1 MATQYI
7 NKVTLSGNLG
17 SAPGTRFTPSG
28 TQVTTASLATNDT
41 WTTESGEQQRRTE
54 WHRLVFWRRMSE
66 IASQYLSKGS
76 RLFVEGRLQT
86 RTWEDA
92 RGQRHCL
99 TEIIVT
105 DMKLLDAPGG
115 PGELDMTYGGG
126 EEERNYEQLTFAP
139 EISSPQTSLPLRAP
153 GDDGLPF

>member
-1 MATQYI
+1 MGAQYT
-7 NKVTLSGNLG
+7 NKVTLCGNLG
-17 SAPGTRFTPSG
+17 SRPDTRFTPSG
-28 TQVTTASLATNDT
+28 TQDTTASLATNDT
-41 WTTESGEQQRRTE
+41 WTTENGETQRRTE
-54 WHRLVFWRRMSE
+54 WHRLVFWRRLSE

-86 RTWEDA
+86 RTWDDA
-92 RGQRHCL
+92 RGQRHRL

-126 EEERNYEQLTFAP
+126 EGEQLTFAAETYP
-139 EISSPQTSLPLRAP
+139 PSRA